1 MGSILPLLSL
11 AILFICVNNV
21 LFVCVGEG
29 NAVVVVVHLIRVF
42 NVVHVLC
49 DIAY

>member
-11 AILFICVNNV
+11 AILLICVNNV

-29 NAVVVVVHLIRVF
+29 NAVVVVHLIRVF